1 MILGTNYYFLYALS
15 LSLPPS
21 FPPCMLSTGCL
32 FFFSSLDVIKP
43 QGILLKR
50 VDTAE
55 EFN

>member
-1 MILGTNYYFLYALS
+1 MLS
-15 LSLPPS
+15 LSLSPS
-21 FPPCMLSTGCL
+21 LHVCYQLAAF